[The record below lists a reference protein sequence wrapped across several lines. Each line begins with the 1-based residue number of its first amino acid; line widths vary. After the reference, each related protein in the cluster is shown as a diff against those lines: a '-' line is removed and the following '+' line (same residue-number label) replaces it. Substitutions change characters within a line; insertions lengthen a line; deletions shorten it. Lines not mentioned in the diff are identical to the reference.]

1 MRPHPAQAAVASAML
16 LSLGCRAS
24 FIHTAQMTIFSAAA
38 QEKYIPGSAEPA
50 RNRSV
55 ILEFKVAD
63 VDADYRRLQ
72 PLVKTWVKPP
82 TTPPWVHGPCTFAT
96 RMETSWTFARRF
108 GRRSRGSA
116 GNREV
121 RSDHA

>member
-50 RNRSV
+50 RNRSM

-63 VDADYRRLQ
+63 VDADNRRLQ
-72 PLVKTWVKPP
+72 PLVKTWVKPQ
-82 TTPPWVHGPCTFAT
+82 TTQPWGI
-96 RMETSWTFARRF
+96 
-108 GRRSRGSA
+108 RSIYLRDASGA
-116 GNREV
+116 EV
-121 RSDHA
+121 EGLPGIER